1 MPGKKLTRRNFIGK
15 ATVGFAGTAVS
26 ISGANA
32 LASQLNGDFDNLSS
46 KSEMKYRR
54 FGRTELMLSE
64 LGLGCASGLRSR
76 QLGEVLFNRWREQIP
91 VIVDTLL
98 DRGGNVFA
106 TSSGY
111 HDTEEL
117 LGRALKGKRH
127 KAFIFTSAEPK
138 EDAKS
143 VIASC
148 ERSLVRFQT
157 DYLDGYFCHN
167 GWSEGF
173 QESAKKL
180 QEQGKIRFIG
190 QSGHVPKMHVEKIE
204 VNLVDFI
211 FQPYNYMSLAKW
223 TEKIDTP
230 GIEELFAL
238 ARKKDI
244 GVLVMKPMSGHY
256 IPNWAGQ
263 TTDPMVQTFMK
274 DLNRLG
280 TKNLYQAFLLWILQN
295 NNVTTAVVGLNEPQ
309 DAIDLC
315 DAISSKF
322 TGMHKELLERYA
334 NLATNDY
341 CRLCET
347 CMSACPRGI
356 RIPDIQ
362 RYRMYY
368 KNYGHQLDARELYAA
383 VDPGHCASACDSCG
397 ACESSCPNGVT
408 IIQNLKEAHKLLA

>member
-1 MPGKKLTRRNFIGK
+1 MSRKKLTRRSFIGR
-15 ATVGFAGTAVS
+15 ATVGFAGAAVS
-26 ISGANA
+26 ISGANSLSGQIKVNSDA
-32 LASQLNGDFDNLSS
+32 PDLING
-46 KSEMKYRR
+46 MKYRR
-54 FGRTELMLSE
+54 FGRTNLMLSE
-64 LGLGCASGLRSR
+64 MGMGCASGLRSR
-76 QLGEVLFNRWREQIP
+76 QLGPVLFDRWREQIP

-117 LGRALKGKRH
+117 LGSALKGKRQ
-127 KAFIFTSAEPK
+127 KAYIFTSAEPK

-148 ERSLVRFQT
+148 ERSLKRFQT

-173 QESAKKL
+173 QESSVRLK
-180 QEQGKIRFIG
+180 EQGKIRFIG
-190 QSGHVPKMHVEKIE
+190 QSGHVPKMHVDKIQA
-204 VNLVDFI
+204 NLVDFI

-230 GIEELFAL
+230 GVEELFAL

-263 TTDPMVQTFMK
+263 TTDPMVQTFLK

-280 TKNLYQAFLLWILQN
+280 TRNLYQAFLLWILQN
-295 NNVTTAVVGLNEPQ
+295 KNVTTAVVGLNEAQ
-309 DAIDLC
+309 EVIDNCEAINGKYT
-315 DAISSKF
+315 S
-322 TGMHKELLERYA
+322 MHKELLENYA
-334 NLATNDY
+334 SLATDDY

-347 CMSACPRGI
+347 CMPSCPRGI

-368 KNYGHQLDARELYAA
+368 KNYGHQLYARELYSN

-397 ACESSCPNGVT
+397 ICEGACPNGVA
-408 IIQNLKEAHKLLA
+408 IMQNLKDAHKLLA